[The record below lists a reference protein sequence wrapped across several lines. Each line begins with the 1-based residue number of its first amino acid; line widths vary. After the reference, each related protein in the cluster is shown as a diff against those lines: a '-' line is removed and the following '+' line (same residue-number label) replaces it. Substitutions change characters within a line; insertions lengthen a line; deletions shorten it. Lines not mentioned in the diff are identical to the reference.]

1 MDKNLIETLAK
12 VIIAAGWADKKLA
25 PEEIDSLK
33 DLLFEFR
40 HLSDYSARA
49 SSNSGIPSTEWTRF
63 QMYTESPISMAELE
77 DLENELREV
86 VWSEEDKTFVI
97 SALQS
102 MVEADG
108 KITEDEQ
115 VILNRI
121 KETIEAIDTGV
132 FGDLGR
138 LIRGALQRRSEAA
151 SKASN
156 REKYFEEFLN
166 NKVYYEVRRRLDLG
180 EANLEIPDE
189 DLRKLSVAGG
199 LMARVAQVD
208 NIVLEKESDHIM
220 SILQNSWNL
229 SREAAAFVITVAMS
243 EVARNFDY
251 LRMTREFLE
260 LAAPG
265 ERGNL
270 LDVLF
275 VVANADGKVSTEEL
289 KELRNIADYLLL
301 SDNRVN
307 EAQSKIPR

>member
-1 MDKNLIETLAK
+1 M
-12 VIIAAGWADKKLA
+12 A

-40 HLSDYSARA
+40 HFSDYSARA
-49 SSNSGIPSTEWTRF
+49 ASNSGIPSTEWTKF
-63 QMYTESPISMAELE
+63 QMYTESPISNTELE
-77 DLENELREV
+77 HLENELREA
-86 VWSEEDKTFVI
+86 VWSEEDKNFVLA
-97 SALQS
+97 ALQS

-108 KITEDEQ
+108 NITEDEQ

-121 KETIEAIDTGV
+121 KDTIQAIDTGF

-138 LIRGALQRRSEAA
+138 LIRGALQRRSDAA

-156 REKYFEEFLN
+156 RENYLEDFLN
-166 NKVYYEVRRRLDLG
+166 NKVYYELRRRLDLG

-189 DLRKLSVAGG
+189 ELRKLSVAGG

-208 NIVLEKESDHIM
+208 NIVLEKESDQIM
-220 SILQNSWNL
+220 SILQNSWHL
-229 SREAAAFVITVAMS
+229 SREAAAFVIAVAMS

-270 LDVLF
+270 LDMLF
-275 VVANADGKVSTEEL
+275 VIANADEKISTDEF
-289 KELRNIADYLLL
+289 KEIHNIADYLLL

-307 EAQSKIPR
+307 EARSKIAG